1 MIKRLLIISLVA
13 VIAYYAGAQGITPGN
28 LVDWFEESKI
38 TQTIKTTIYKTLELF
53 EDQQLVEKSEN
64 VIESLKEKVSN

>member
-28 LVDWFEESKI
+28 LVDWFGESKI
-38 TQTIKTTIYKTLELF
+38 KQTIKTTIYKTFELV

>member
-28 LVDWFEESKI
+28 LVDWFEERKI
-38 TQTIKTTIYKTLELF
+38 TQTIKTTIYKTLELV